1 MGIML
6 LSGIPI
12 VGFIMILVW
21 SFGHSCNRN
30 TKSYARAVL
39 IFGIIGFILTIVGI
53 IINIESIRALTD
65 YINSN
70 FEIGMVG

>member
-6 LSGIPI
+6 LTGIPI
-12 VGFIMILVW
+12 IGFIMILVW

-39 IFGIIGFILTIVGI
+39 IFGIIGLILTIAGV
-53 IINIESIRALTD
+53 IINLEALKELTNF
-65 YINSN
+65 INSN
-70 FEIGMVG
+70 FEIGIAG